1 MREKELIKKGIET
14 ITKLKKMKRVE
25 TKKISYKD
33 AKPGKIDINEFR
45 NAIYSLLEADD
56 YLYKKAPN
64 HYLNEDEA
72 KEFCK
77 LIIKSINSLN
87 KLLSNFGYH
96 YEKKELNKNALYI
109 VSSKKLFRKLK
120 NKGLYVVSTDG
131 FLDIED
137 YKSIIKD
144 EKALLGIKKKI
155 EITKKNIEK
164 FIKKINPE
172 KIYFV
177 VSDEDDLKVYRRAK
191 ELYNAEKVDIDDIE

>member
-1 MREKELIKKGIET
+1 
-14 ITKLKKMKRVE
+14 MKRVE